1 MEAEHVSL
9 QCIVCVRAADRN
21 EPFVVTPA
29 SESAVGNE
37 LSPVLWSRPMEAMKS
52 SHCRESLDEDA
63 FELALKPS
71 AVDRLMEGECLVD
84 QLDASLNNPLRKKRK
99 VDTSSSSTSSCSSE
113 PETEPQEEAEDDDE
127 EEEADDDDDDEEDE
141 DDELSSTKELLEE
154 FANGESWQ
162 DDDDREDETED
173 LDSLRRFR
181 ASTRCSST
189 ASSTIPSAPPSC
201 TCGFNASNVR
211 YGSPSG
217 SVEFEDGSELF
228 HPPTE
233 YMDLHIRYAIDI
245 RVTGVEVV
253 DNHSRF
259 LLRVAD
265 GETNKRWEL
274 HKSFK
279 EMTLFYQQIKQI
291 CRSDAPVKRELWG
304 TFRGLR
310 RFHLPKKFLHFRG
323 ALLEQRRLVFD
334 SLLRQTAALVSPAPL
349 GPRRRRALLL
359 LQEFV
364 GVHRHV
370 EVFERGTCG
379 CLQAVKQELRAKQ
392 VVQEIFG
399 ASTSHPIGHECRSF
413 VEALTRTSHAT
424 RSTKLSPTKANAIMT
439 TIARKLGSFKR
450 HMLEDPKLQTRLA
463 QTQAQEQSEHDYDEF
478 LDQIR
483 HAVGSFVE
491 FETLMPL
498 EDHVAECLHALH
510 SADDANAR
518 LKTKM
523 RAMQV
528 KPQAYFG
535 IPLNLHS
542 LNDWEEAR
550 RELHR
555 MDQYSLPLDKLK
567 CIVRAASAIFRSY
580 FMDMGPGG
588 SSLTSVEQFVPT
600 LTTDEFIPIHL
611 FVVVTS
617 NSLNLLQTRSYLKLM
632 CDPRDTIGEI
642 GYYFTIFEGVI
653 DLVQQHRNLHEPI
666 LR

>member
-1 MEAEHVSL
+1 MEAV
-9 QCIVCVRAADRN
+9 
-21 EPFVVTPA
+21 
-29 SESAVGNE
+29 
-37 LSPVLWSRPMEAMKS
+37 KS
-52 SHCRESLDEDA
+52 THCRESLDDDA

-99 VDTSSSSTSSCSSE
+99 VDTSSSTSSCSSE
-113 PETEPQEEAEDDDE
+113 PEGEPQEEEERDEEADEEDDD
-127 EEEADDDDDDEEDE
+127 EDE
-141 DDELSSTKELLEE
+141 DDELSTTKELLEE

-162 DDDDREDETED
+162 DDDDHDDETED

-181 ASTRCSST
+181 AATRCSST
-189 ASSTIPSAPPSC
+189 ASSTIPSAPASC
-201 TCGFNASNVR
+201 TCGAAAFNLSNSR
-211 YGSPSG
+211 YGSRAD
-217 SVEFEDGSELF
+217 SVDFEDGNELF

-245 RVTGVEVV
+245 RVACVELV

-279 EMTLFYQQIKQI
+279 EMALFYQQIKQI
-291 CRSDAPVKRELWG
+291 SRSDAPVKRELWG

-364 GVHRHV
+364 GVHRHC

-379 CLQAVKQELRAKQ
+379 CLLAVKQELRAKQ
-392 VVQEIFG
+392 IVQEIFG
-399 ASTSHPIGHECRSF
+399 ASAFHPISRECQSF

-439 TIARKLGSFKR
+439 TIARKLGAFKR
-450 HMLEDPKLQTRLA
+450 HMLEDANLQTRLA
-463 QTQAQEQSEHDYDEF
+463 QIQAQEQSEHDYDEF

-491 FETLMPL
+491 HEALLPL
-498 EDHVAECLHALH
+498 EDHVAECLHALN
-510 SADDANAR
+510 SADDANVR

-523 RAMQV
+523 RAMQA

-535 IPLNLHS
+535 IPPHLHS

-580 FMDMGPGG
+580 FMDMGSGG

-617 NSLNLLQTRSYLKLM
+617 NSANLLQTRSYLKLM

-666 LR
+666 LC